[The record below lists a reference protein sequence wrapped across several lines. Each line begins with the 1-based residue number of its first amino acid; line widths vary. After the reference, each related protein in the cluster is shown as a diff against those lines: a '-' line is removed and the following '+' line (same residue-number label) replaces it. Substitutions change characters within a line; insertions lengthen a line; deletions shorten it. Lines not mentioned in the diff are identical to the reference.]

1 MINIPD
7 AVATPIYFIAVP
19 ILAVIGTYCY
29 MNSHSVISTGP
40 EGEAKGCFSVFI
52 SFLIGAG
59 ILVTLIMAV
68 FAWVIGFIIAHWIWF
83 VVGAAIIVGLI
94 IIGSKDSPQEKAPA
108 AAEKENDDSND
119 QQ

>member
-29 MNSHSVISTGP
+29 MNSHSVISSGP

-59 ILVTLIMAV
+59 ILVTIIMAV

-83 VVGAAIIVGLI
+83 AVGAAVIVALVI
-94 IIGSKDSPQEKAPA
+94 AGSRVPGK
-108 AAEKENDDSND
+108 EKEPDKSDDTNNHNG
-119 QQ
+119 